1 MKNIDEGIKSIKE
14 IKRTEYNLIRNS
26 NSSLI
31 HEKIKLKVKSTLNTL
46 LKKYH
51 VKGKYIGIYWPL
63 KGEVDIR
70 FIKEISNE
78 KVALPSSSKTKGIT
92 YHHWSNN
99 QLEIDS
105 NNIPAPTGKNIIHP
119 IDISILL
126 VPAIAIDQEG
136 YRLGYGGGY
145 FDRLRQ
151 RDLWFSIP
159 SFVVLSNNCI
169 SKDPLPR
176 DRWDVPFNGWISEKD
191 LHQIEATKYL
201 VRL

>member
-1 MKNIDEGIKSIKE
+1 MSEDIKSKKE
-14 IKRTEYNLIRNS
+14 IKRKKYNLIRYS

-31 HEKIKLKVKSTLNTL
+31 HEEIKSNVKSALQIL

-51 VKGKYIGIYWPL
+51 VEEKYIGIYWPL

-70 FIKEISNE
+70 FIRDINNQKI
-78 KVALPSSSKTKGIT
+78 ALPSSSKIKGLN
-92 YHHWSNN
+92 YHYWSNN
-99 QLEIDS
+99 QLELDR
-105 NNIPAPTGKNIIHP
+105 NKIPAPLRENALKPT
-119 IDISILL
+119 DISMLF

-159 SFVVLSNNCI
+159 SFIVISDNCI
-169 SKDPLPR
+169 SKEPLPR
-176 DRWDVPFNGWISEKD
+176 DRWDVPFNGWISEKG
-191 LHQIEATKYL
+191 LHQIEASK
-201 VRL
+201 

>member
-1 MKNIDEGIKSIKE
+1 MKDIYNDIKSIKE
-14 IKRTEYNLIRNS
+14 IKRKEYKLIRNS

-31 HEKIKLKVKSTLNTL
+31 HEKIKSNVRSALNIL
-46 LKKYH
+46 LNKYH

-70 FIKEISNE
+70 FIRKIINP
-78 KVALPSSSKTKGIT
+78 KVALPSSSKSEGIS

-105 NNIPAPTGKNIIHP
+105 NSIPAPKAKNAINP
-119 IDISILL
+119 NDISILF
-126 VPAIAIDQEG
+126 VPAIAIDKEG

-151 RDLWFSIP
+151 KKLWFSIP
-159 SFVVLSNNCI
+159 SFVVISNNCI
-169 SKDPLPR
+169 SDKPLPR
-176 DRWDVPFNGWISEKD
+176 ERWDLPFSGWISEKG
-191 LHQIEATKYL
+191 LHQIEATK
-201 VRL
+201 